1 MSECGVTV
9 ADQATRAAPP
19 ELRYVMNSALVME
32 QSTAQHVILL
42 DMDTSRRTEI
52 TTQLYQLIRRF
63 AAAGTASEVLGETC
77 DSRLRVALDSL
88 LARGL
93 LQDADA
99 APPLPSRRRLS
110 VAYRFCN
117 AAAWNEKTKCDFVV
131 LGAPYDMVGERECRL
146 APIHVRQKSLDYPYR
161 LDVHSAQPVGWF
173 DCASGRWILRGAS
186 MADAGDVPV
195 DHAAAAVDAEAAVI
209 SVLDEVCASGAVPV
223 VLGGDQASAEAVR
236 TWCARNRDTAAVRI
250 GAGENESDSAMHG
263 PYESGWLH
271 FDALNATGE
280 PEAVNTRLQGMTTIL
295 LSIDAAVL
303 HDCYVSGPTSTREL
317 RMDVAR
323 QVIAAI
329 GRKCRI
335 VAIHLSGWTAGG
347 AASDVTSA
355 AACDLLLHAMDAA
368 LDTEH
373 A

>member
-1 MSECGVTV
+1 
-9 ADQATRAAPP
+9 
-19 ELRYVMNSALVME
+19 MNSALVIE

-42 DMDTSRRTEI
+42 DMDTSRRTKV
-52 TTQLYQLIRRF
+52 TTPLYQLVRRF
-63 AAAGTASEVLGETC
+63 AAAGTASAVLGGTC
-77 DSRLRVALDSL
+77 DRRLRGALDAL

-99 APPLPSRRRLS
+99 APPLQPRRRLN

-117 AAAWNEKTKCDFVV
+117 AAAWSEKTEYDFVV
-131 LGAPYDMVGERECRL
+131 VGAPYDMAGDRECRL

-173 DCASGRWILRGAS
+173 DCATGGWILRGAS

-195 DHAAAAVDAEAAVI
+195 DHAAAAVDAEVAVI
-209 SVLDEVCASGAVPV
+209 SVLDEVCARGAVPV

-236 TWCARNRDTAAVRI
+236 RWCARNQHTAAARI
-250 GAGENESDSAMHG
+250 GAGESETDNATHG
-263 PYESGWLH
+263 PHAPGWLH
-271 FDALNATGE
+271 FDVLNANGE
-280 PEAVNTRLQGMTTIL
+280 PEAVGTRLQGATTIL
-295 LSIDAAVL
+295 LSIDAAAL

-329 GRKCRI
+329 GRTCRI
-335 VAIHLSGWTAGG
+335 VAIHLSGWAAGG
-347 AASDVTSA
+347 AASDITSA

-368 LDTEH
+368 LDTERP
-373 A
+373 